1 MKVYFFG
8 GKGGVGKTTLSSAY
22 AVKLSEKGKR
32 VLLISTDPAHSLSD
46 IFNTPIEEEHKIN
59 ENLTLKEID
68 VEKSLREYTERI
80 YELSKAVLKP
90 ESFKQ
95 LEGILH
101 SLEES
106 PGIEDTVILE
116 ELTKEVVYKYRD
128 YEAFVIDTAPT
139 GHTLGLLKTVGKLSS
154 FFGEVVKMKAKLEEL
169 KRASGKDYISRSLEY
184 IEERRKRFEEF
195 SRIVYTSS
203 EFIPVL
209 TPEKLPIEE
218 TTRLVESLEHKGIKV
233 NKAVINKVLPENPS
247 DEFSKKRRE
256 NQEKYIKEIEERFKN
271 LKRIYIPLM
280 EKDIVGYEE
289 LKKLS
294 SLLTF

>member
-22 AVKLSEKGKR
+22 AVKLSEEGKK

-46 IFNTPIEEEHKIN
+46 VFNIPIDGEAKIN
-59 ENLTLKEID
+59 EKLTLKEID
-68 VEKSLREYTERI
+68 IQKSLKDYTNRVF
-80 YELSKAVLKP
+80 ELSRALLKP
-90 ESFKQ
+90 ESLKQ

-116 ELTKEVVYKYRD
+116 ELTKEIVYKYED
-128 YEAFVIDTAPT
+128 YDAFVIDTAPT
-139 GHTLGLLKTVGKLSS
+139 GHTLGLLKTVGRLSS
-154 FFGEVVKMKAKLEEL
+154 FFEEVIKMKAKLEEL
-169 KRASGKDYISRSLEY
+169 KKASGKEYVSRSLEY
-184 IEERRKRFEEF
+184 IEERKKRFEKF
-195 SRIVYTSS
+195 SKIVYTSS

-218 TTRLVESLEHKGIKV
+218 TTRLIKSLEHKGIKV
-233 NKAVINKVLPENPS
+233 RRIIVNKVLPQNLK
-247 DEFSKKRRE
+247 DEFSRKRRE
-256 NQEKYIKEIEERFKN
+256 NQERYIKEIEERFKK
-271 LKRIYIPLM
+271 LERIYIPLR
-280 EKDIVGYEE
+280 ETDIVGYEE

-294 SLLTF
+294 SLLF